1 MRKNDQTTNKFQPF
15 SLEEL
20 MLRKFPESRWLVDG
34 LIPEAGITAISGTP
48 ASFKTW
54 VHLFLARSV
63 ASGHPLFDKFPVK
76 HTGVLIIDEEN
87 GERELQQRFKVIDHE
102 PLLPIY
108 MQSLTGFK
116 LLEETT
122 TQLIVHCVEHEIGLV
137 IFDSLVRINAGGDEN
152 DALKM
157 ATVFQAMKRLTS
169 EGITVVFIH
178 HNRKPSGFKR
188 SVLSFD
194 MRGSSDILAAVD
206 CHIAIER
213 DKEANT
219 LTLNQTKL
227 RSAEELK
234 PFTVSILK
242 GEELQLVYGAE
253 VNLEASK
260 LEEVVQALV
269 ELLGAAESALTQ
281 GEIQGLLN
289 DNGIS
294 AGAKTIRGA
303 LSKLTEIGEVF
314 VTTGPRGKKL
324 FSNHDK
330 AVDIVEARDSL

>member
-1 MRKNDQTTNKFQPF
+1 MSKFQPF

-20 MLRKFPESRWLVDG
+20 MLRKFPESRWLVEG

-63 ASGHPLFDKFPVK
+63 ASGLPLFEKFPVK

-116 LLEETT
+116 LLEKTT
-122 TQLIVHCVEHEIGLV
+122 TELLVHCAEKEIGLV

-157 ATVFQAMKRLTS
+157 ATVFQAMKRLTV

-178 HNRKPSGFKR
+178 HNRKPSNFRRGT
-188 SVLSFD
+188 LSFD

-213 DKEANT
+213 DHEANT

-234 PFTVSILK
+234 PFTVSIIK
-242 GEELQLVYGAE
+242 GEVLELVYGAE
-253 VNLEASK
+253 VNLQTNKQEEAI
-260 LEEVVQALV
+260 EVLTD
-269 ELLGAAESALTQ
+269 LLGAAETPLTQSDIQELLIENGLSIGQKALRNALTSLV
-281 GEIQGLLN
+281 E
-289 DNGIS
+289 
-294 AGAKTIRGA
+294 AGSIA
-303 LSKLTEIGEVF
+303 
-314 VTTGPRGKKL
+314 VTVGTRGKKL
-324 FSNHDK
+324 FSVAEK
-330 AVDIVEARDSL
+330 PGEVALSRDDQ